1 MPTKPKRPTKKPA
14 PTKAKKPE
22 PKPQDGQKRLLI
34 RLGPRMLAEL
44 EEIHER
50 YVRENEL
57 NPRSYGVSSLIR
69 DIIRRDLERRRK
81 SAVRR

>member
-1 MPTKPKRPTKKPA
+1 MPTKPKRPTKR
-14 PTKAKKPE
+14 TAKKTAK
-22 PKPQDGQKRLLI
+22 PKDGQKRLLI
-34 RLGPRMLAEL
+34 RLGPRMLSEL

-69 DIIRRDLERRRK
+69 DIIRNDLDRRRK
-81 SAVRR
+81 SALRR